1 MMRFSRKT
9 QGVISVFLILILV
22 PVMVFSAMLVDGSRM
37 VSAKAI
43 AQEASD
49 LAALSVLSDYNGTL
63 KDEFG
68 LFSLGD
74 SSKAED
80 VYKAS
85 LSATLQAAG
94 ITDKTYS
101 EQVWE
106 IFKNAVGAGN
116 PYAKKS
122 FMNLYD
128 FQMDETSVTPLYSL
142 ANPEVLQ
149 NQIVEYSKYRGL
161 YVIADRLNLISK
173 FSQISNQAKEQQE
186 AANMMEELMDIDE
199 KNGKNADEKI
209 KGVRDGILKVN
220 EGLSQLDSLESNYFS
235 HLDCRMSVL
244 AGTGTITDEIKKASK
259 EYPDVKSSA
268 QTFLNDLQQD
278 ANNLDSA
285 ALPAKEEAKK
295 AADRLNSFINK
306 YQGKTSET
314 AKGLVEDAKKSKDAY
329 LQCADD
335 LQRLHDDEK
344 LRQIVD
350 LNTAGRTA
358 GALGSID
365 TAISRYAGER
375 GDTEDN
381 YKFYYFESDNSS
393 EDAGDVMPSYH
404 EAWTYGL
411 LVNSSVQ
418 LPDVGTSTDYRN
430 NNQSGND
437 LSAAAKKQSDDNG
450 KKASENTSSKELD
463 ESTYKSLPSKT
474 FNASAEAESYKA
486 ILEEDAK
493 KAAAATSNVQGG
505 DPTAPPIDNQF
516 YNTGGDL
523 TKSKNILKSGDF
535 SFLTNL
541 AETAR
546 DETLTLA
553 YSFGT
558 FKTRMTG
565 NEKFKKGTV
574 SKSDLDKFYIVPWRY
589 ENENGELDLQFE
601 AKSKRKTKLD
611 AQIEYMIYGLS
622 SDAANET
629 AAYAS
634 IYAPRMANNMMAL
647 YQNKTVKGS
656 CDGAAAVASLA
667 TFEVVPAT
675 VFFWIFLTAWS
686 VAETVLD
693 MHYLIDEGYRIPLF
707 KTKDTV
713 LLTVDFSQGASD
725 GLVNNYK
732 GKNGSDSNIYVCYE
746 DYLLFFLLMKGSD
759 NRLMK
764 IADLVQMDMQEMGKS
779 SFKMDQ
785 AYTYIR
791 AKSNLSIRY
800 LFLNTDPI
808 SQTYKDAGLSG
819 RMKFDSVIYQ
829 GY

>member
-74 SSKAED
+74 SSKAEA

-106 IFKNAVGAGN
+106 IFKDAVGIGN
-116 PYAKKS
+116 PYKDKS

-128 FQMDETSVTPLYSL
+128 FQMDEATVTPLYSL

-173 FSQISNQAKEQQE
+173 FSQISQQAKEQKE
-186 AANMMEELMDIDE
+186 AADMMEELMDIDE
-199 KNGKNADEKI
+199 KNGKDADKKI
-209 KGVRDGILKVN
+209 GEIREQISTMNDALAAIDGY
-220 EGLSQLDSLESNYFS
+220 ESNYFS
-235 HLDCRMSVL
+235 HLDSRMTVL
-244 AGTGTITDEIKKASK
+244 AGTGTITQDIKNAAK
-259 EYPDVKSSA
+259 EYPDVKSDA
-268 QTFLNDLQQD
+268 QTFLNGLQQTANDLDEKAPKAKD
-278 ANNLDSA
+278 A
-285 ALPAKEEAKK
+285 AKK
-295 AADRLNSFINK
+295 AADRLSGFINK
-306 YQGKTSET
+306 YQGKTSDT

-329 LQCADD
+329 LKCADD
-335 LQRLHDDEK
+335 LQKLHDDEN

-358 GALGSID
+358 GALESID

-375 GDTEDN
+375 DNDEDN
-381 YKFYYFESDNSS
+381 YKFYYFESENSS

-404 EAWTYGL
+404 DAWTYGL
-411 LVNSSVQ
+411 LTDSSVQ
-418 LPDVGTSTDYRN
+418 MPEVGTSTDYRN

-493 KAAAATSNVQGG
+493 KAAAAASNVQGG

-523 TKSKNILKSGDF
+523 TKSKNILKSADF

-565 NEKFKKGTV
+565 NEKFKKGAV
-574 SKSDLDKFYIVPWRY
+574 SESDLNKFYIVPWRY

-656 CDGAAAVASLA
+656 CNGAAALSSAA
-667 TFEVVPAT
+667 TFGIVPAT

-713 LLTVDFSQGASD
+713 LLTVDFSGGASD

-732 GKNGSDSNIYVCYE
+732 GSSGNTNNIYVCYE
-746 DYLLFFLLMKGSD
+746 DYLLFFLLLKGSD

-779 SFKMDQ
+779 DFKMAQ

-800 LFLNTDPI
+800 LFLNTEPI
-808 SQTYKDAGLSG
+808 AQSYKDTGLSG
-819 RMKFDSVIYQ
+819 RMKFNSVIYQ

>member
-106 IFKNAVGAGN
+106 IFKDAVGIGN
-116 PYAKKS
+116 PYKDKS

-128 FQMDETSVTPLYSL
+128 FQVDEATVTPLYSL

-199 KNGKNADEKI
+199 KNKDADEKI
-209 KGVRDGILKVN
+209 KEVKDKIADVN
-220 EGLSQLDSLESNYFS
+220 EGLAQLADLENFYFYF
-235 HLDCRMSVL
+235 LDCYMTVL
-244 AGTGTITDEIKKASK
+244 AGKGDISDDTK
-259 EYPDVKSSA
+259 EDAEDYPDVKTSTQLCLGELQDMA
-268 QTFLNDLQQD
+268 DDLDNTTPRAKD
-278 ANNLDSA
+278 A
-285 ALPAKEEAKK
+285 AKK

-306 YQGKTSET
+306 YKGKTSET
-314 AKGLVEDAKKSKDAY
+314 AKSLVEDAKKSKSAY
-329 LQCADD
+329 LKCVDD
-335 LQRLHDDEK
+335 LQNLYDDAN
-344 LRQIVD
+344 LRTVVD
-350 LNTAGRTA
+350 SRTVYNTL
-358 GALGSID
+358 GAVENID
-365 TAISRYAGER
+365 KAVNRYAGE
-375 GDTEDN
+375 GEVTEDNN
-381 YKFYYFESDNSS
+381 YKFYYYESEDSS
-393 EDAGDVMPSYH
+393 EDSGDVMPDYH
-404 EAWTYGL
+404 KAWSDS
-411 LVNSSVQ
+411 LVIENSAQ
-418 LPDVGTSTDYRN
+418 LPDVETSTDHRE
-430 NNQSGND
+430 NNQPEKN
-437 LSAAAKKQSDDNG
+437 LEANAKKQSDENG
-450 KKASENTSSKELD
+450 KKASENTSSKKVD
-463 ESTYKSLPSKT
+463 DATYNALPSKT
-474 FNASAEAESYKA
+474 FKASVEAESYKA
-486 ILEEDAK
+486 ILEADSK
-493 KAAAATSNVQGG
+493 TAAAAVSNVQEG
-505 DPTAPPIDNQF
+505 DKEPPTINNQF
-516 YNTGGDL
+516 YNKDGNL
-523 TKSKNILKSGDF
+523 SQSKNILKSGDF

-565 NEKFKKGTV
+565 NEKFKKGAV
-574 SKSDLDKFYIVPWRY
+574 SESDLDKFYIVPWRY

-656 CDGAAAVASLA
+656 CDGAAVLSSGL
-667 TFEVVPAT
+667 TFGVVPAT
-675 VFFWIFLTAWS
+675 VFFWIFLTAWG

-746 DYLLFFLLMKGSD
+746 DYLLFFLLLKGSD

-800 LFLNTDPI
+800 LFLNTEPI
-808 SQTYKDAGLSG
+808 AQSYKDTGLSG
-819 RMKFDSVIYQ
+819 RMKFNSVIYQ

>member
-173 FSQISNQAKEQQE
+173 FSQISRQAKEQKE
-186 AANMMEELMDIDE
+186 AADMMEELMDIDE
-199 KNGKNADEKI
+199 KNGKAADKKI
-209 KGVRDGILKVN
+209 GEIREQISTMNDALAAIDGY
-220 EGLSQLDSLESNYFS
+220 ESNYFS
-235 HLDCRMSVL
+235 HLDSRMTVL
-244 AGTGTITDEIKKASK
+244 AGAGTITQDIKNAAK
-259 EYPDVKSSA
+259 EYPDVKSDA
-268 QTFLNDLQQD
+268 QTFLNGLQQTANDLDEKAPKAKD
-278 ANNLDSA
+278 A
-285 ALPAKEEAKK
+285 AKK
-295 AADRLNSFINK
+295 AADRLSGFINK
-306 YQGKTSET
+306 YQGKTSDT

-329 LQCADD
+329 LKCADD
-335 LQRLHDDEK
+335 LQKLHDDEN

-358 GALGSID
+358 GALESID

-375 GDTEDN
+375 DNDEDN
-381 YKFYYFESDNSS
+381 YKFYYFESENSS

-404 EAWTYGL
+404 DAWTYGL
-411 LVNSSVQ
+411 LTDSSVQ
-418 LPDVGTSTDYRN
+418 MPEVGTSTDYRN

>member
-1 MMRFSRKT
+1 
-9 QGVISVFLILILV
+9 
-22 PVMVFSAMLVDGSRM
+22 
-37 VSAKAI
+37 
-43 AQEASD
+43 
-49 LAALSVLSDYNGTL
+49 
-63 KDEFG
+63 
-68 LFSLGD
+68 
-74 SSKAED
+74 
-80 VYKAS
+80 
-85 LSATLQAAG
+85 
-94 ITDKTYS
+94 
-101 EQVWE
+101 
-106 IFKNAVGAGN
+106 
-116 PYAKKS
+116 
-122 FMNLYD
+122 
-128 FQMDETSVTPLYSL
+128 
-142 ANPEVLQ
+142 
-149 NQIVEYSKYRGL
+149 
-161 YVIADRLNLISK
+161 
-173 FSQISNQAKEQQE
+173 
-186 AANMMEELMDIDE
+186 
-199 KNGKNADEKI
+199 
-209 KGVRDGILKVN
+209 
-220 EGLSQLDSLESNYFS
+220 
-235 HLDCRMSVL
+235 
-244 AGTGTITDEIKKASK
+244 
-259 EYPDVKSSA
+259 
-268 QTFLNDLQQD
+268 
-278 ANNLDSA
+278 
-285 ALPAKEEAKK
+285 
-295 AADRLNSFINK
+295 
-306 YQGKTSET
+306 
-314 AKGLVEDAKKSKDAY
+314 
-329 LQCADD
+329 
-335 LQRLHDDEK
+335 
-344 LRQIVD
+344 
-350 LNTAGRTA
+350 
-358 GALGSID
+358 
-365 TAISRYAGER
+365 
-375 GDTEDN
+375 
-381 YKFYYFESDNSS
+381 
-393 EDAGDVMPSYH
+393 MPSYH

-418 LPDVGTSTDYRN
+418 MPDVGTSTGYRN
-430 NNQSGND
+430 NGQSGND
-437 LSAAAKKQSDDNG
+437 LSSAAEKQSNENG
-450 KKASENTSSKELD
+450 NKASENTSSKKVD
-463 ESTYKSLPSKT
+463 DATYKALPSKT
-474 FNASAEAESYKA
+474 FKASAEAESYKA
-486 ILEEDAK
+486 ILEADSK
-493 KAAAATSNVQGG
+493 TAAAAVSNVQEGHKEP
-505 DPTAPPIDNQF
+505 PTISNKF
-516 YNTGGDL
+516 YNKDGNL
-523 TKSKNILKSGDF
+523 SQSKNILKSGDF

-574 SKSDLDKFYIVPWRY
+574 SESDLDKFYIVPWRY

-601 AKSKRKTKLD
+601 AKNKRKTKLD

-656 CDGAAAVASLA
+656 CDGAAAAASIA
-667 TFEVVPAT
+667 TFGAVPAT
-675 VFFWIFLTAWS
+675 IFFWIFLTAWS

-764 IADLVQMDMQEMGKS
+764 IADLVQMDMQEIGKS

-808 SQTYKDAGLSG
+808 SPTYKDAGLSG

>member
-1 MMRFSRKT
+1 MMRFSRRT

-116 PYAKKS
+116 PYEKKS

-173 FSQISNQAKEQQE
+173 FSQISSQAKEQQE
-186 AANMMEELMDIDE
+186 AASMMEELMDIDE
-199 KNGKNADEKI
+199 KNKDADEKI
-209 KGVRDGILKVN
+209 KGVKDGISKVN

-268 QTFLNDLQQD
+268 QTFLNELQQD
-278 ANNLDSA
+278 ANNLDST
-285 ALPAKEEAKK
+285 ALPAKEAAKK
-295 AADRLNSFINK
+295 AADRLDGFINK

-314 AKGLVEDAKKSKDAY
+314 ARKLVEDAKKSKSAY

-335 LQRLHDDEK
+335 LQKLHDDEN

-418 LPDVGTSTDYRN
+418 MPDVGTSTDYRN

-437 LSAAAKKQSDDNG
+437 LKSAAEKQSDENG
-450 KKASENTSSKELD
+450 NKASENTSSKKID
-463 ESTYKSLPSKT
+463 DATYKALPSKT
-474 FNASAEAESYKA
+474 FKASAEAESYKA
-486 ILEEDAK
+486 ILEADSK
-493 KAAAATSNVQGG
+493 TAAAAASNVQGENT
-505 DPTAPPIDNQF
+505 DYPSINNQF
-516 YNTGGDL
+516 YNTSGDL
-523 TKSKNILKSGDF
+523 TQSKKILKSGDF
-535 SFLTNL
+535 SFLTGL

-546 DETLTLA
+546 DEILTLA

-565 NEKFKKGTV
+565 NEKFKKGAV
-574 SKSDLDKFYIVPWRY
+574 SESDLEKFYIVPWRY
-589 ENENGELDLQFE
+589 ENENGELNLQFE

-611 AQIEYMIYGLS
+611 AQIEYMIYGFS

-629 AAYAS
+629 AVYAS
-634 IYAPRMANNMMAL
+634 IYAPRMANNMVAL
-647 YQNKTVKGS
+647 YQNTSVKGS
-656 CDGAAAVASLA
+656 CDGAAALASAA
-667 TFEVVPAT
+667 TLGLVPAT

-713 LLTVDFSQGASD
+713 LLTVDFSDGASD

-732 GKNGSDSNIYVCYE
+732 GNSGSDSNIYVCYE

-759 NRLMK
+759 NRLMR
-764 IADLVQMDMQEMGKS
+764 IADLVQMDMQEMGNS
-779 SFKMDQ
+779 GFKMDQ
-785 AYTYIR
+785 AFTYIR

-808 SQTYKDAGLSG
+808 SQTYKNVGVSG
-819 RMKFDSVIYQ
+819 RMKFDSAIYQ

>member
-1 MMRFSRKT
+1 MRFSRRT

-101 EQVWE
+101 QQVWE
-106 IFKNAVGAGN
+106 IFKDAVGAGN
-116 PYAKKS
+116 PYAEKS

-186 AANMMEELMDIDE
+186 AASMMEELMDIDE
-199 KNGKNADEKI
+199 KNKDADEKI
-209 KGVRDGILKVN
+209 KEVRDKIADVN
-220 EGLSQLDSLESNYFS
+220 EGLAQLANLENFYFYY
-235 HLDCRMSVL
+235 LDCYMTVL
-244 AGTGTITDEIKKASK
+244 AGKGDISDDTKKDA
-259 EYPDVKSSA
+259 EDYPDVKTSTQLCLGELQDMA
-268 QTFLNDLQQD
+268 DDLD
-278 ANNLDSA
+278 NTT
-285 ALPAKEEAKK
+285 PRAKDEAKK

-306 YQGKTSET
+306 YKGKTSET
-314 AKGLVEDAKKSKDAY
+314 AKSLVEDAKKSKSAY
-329 LQCADD
+329 LQCVDD
-335 LQRLHDDEK
+335 LQNLHDDAN
-344 LRQIVD
+344 LRTVVD
-350 LNTAGRTA
+350 SRTVYNTL
-358 GALGSID
+358 GAVENID
-365 TAISRYAGER
+365 KAVNRYAGE
-375 GDTEDN
+375 GEVTEDNN
-381 YKFYYFESDNSS
+381 YKFYYYESEDSS
-393 EDAGDVMPSYH
+393 EDSGDVMPDYH
-404 EAWTYGL
+404 KAWSDS
-411 LVNSSVQ
+411 LVIENSAQ
-418 LPDVGTSTDYRN
+418 LPDVGTSTDHRE
-430 NNQSGND
+430 NNQPEKN
-437 LSAAAKKQSDDNG
+437 LEANAKKQSDENG
-450 KKASENTSSKELD
+450 KKASENTSSKKVD
-463 ESTYKSLPSKT
+463 DATYNALPSKT
-474 FNASAEAESYKA
+474 FKASVEAESYKA
-486 ILEEDAK
+486 ILEEDSK
-493 KAAAATSNVQGG
+493 TAAAAVSNVQEG
-505 DPTAPPIDNQF
+505 DKEPPTISNKF
-516 YNTGGDL
+516 YNTSGNL
-523 TKSKNILKSGDF
+523 SQSKNILKSGDF

-553 YSFGT
+553 YTFGT

-565 NEKFKKGTV
+565 NEKFKKGAV
-574 SKSDLDKFYIVPWRY
+574 SESDLDKFYIVPWRY

-629 AAYAS
+629 AIYAS
-634 IYAPRMANNMMAL
+634 IYAPRMANNMIAL
-647 YQNKTVKGS
+647 YQNTTVKGS
-656 CDGAAAVASLA
+656 CDGAAALSSAL
-667 TFEVVPAT
+667 TFGLVPAT

-764 IADLVQMDMQEMGKS
+764 IADLVQMDMQEMGS
-779 SFKMDQ
+779 SGFKMDQ
-785 AYTYIR
+785 AFTCIR

-808 SQTYKDAGLSG
+808 SQTYKDAGVSG
-819 RMKFDSVIYQ
+819 RMKFNSVIYQ

>member
-1 MMRFSRKT
+1 MMRFSRRT

-116 PYAKKS
+116 PYEKKS

-173 FSQISNQAKEQQE
+173 FSQISSQAKEQQE
-186 AANMMEELMDIDE
+186 AASMMEELMDIDE
-199 KNGKNADEKI
+199 KNKDADEKI
-209 KGVRDGILKVN
+209 KGVKDGISKVN

-268 QTFLNDLQQD
+268 QTFLNELQQD
-278 ANNLDSA
+278 ANNLDST
-285 ALPAKEEAKK
+285 ALPAKEAAKK
-295 AADRLNSFINK
+295 AADRLDGFINK

-314 AKGLVEDAKKSKDAY
+314 ARKLVEDAKKSKSAY

-335 LQRLHDDEK
+335 LQKLHDDEN

-418 LPDVGTSTDYRN
+418 MPDVGTSTDYRN

-437 LSAAAKKQSDDNG
+437 LKSAAEKQSDENG
-450 KKASENTSSKELD
+450 NKASENTSSKKID
-463 ESTYKSLPSKT
+463 DATYKALPSKT
-474 FNASAEAESYKA
+474 FKASAEAESYKA
-486 ILEEDAK
+486 ILEADSK
-493 KAAAATSNVQGG
+493 TAAAAASNVQGENT
-505 DPTAPPIDNQF
+505 DYPSINNQF
-516 YNTGGDL
+516 YNTSGDL
-523 TKSKNILKSGDF
+523 TQSKKILKSGDF
-535 SFLTNL
+535 SFLTGL

-565 NEKFKKGTV
+565 NEKFKKGAV
-574 SKSDLDKFYIVPWRY
+574 SESDLEKFYIVPWRY
-589 ENENGELDLQFE
+589 ENENGELNLQFE

-611 AQIEYMIYGLS
+611 AQIEYMIYGFS

-629 AAYAS
+629 AVYAS
-634 IYAPRMANNMMAL
+634 IYAPRMANNMVAL
-647 YQNKTVKGS
+647 YQNTSVKGS
-656 CDGAAAVASLA
+656 CDGAAALASAA
-667 TFEVVPAT
+667 TLGLVPAT

-713 LLTVDFSQGASD
+713 LLTVDFSDGASD

-732 GKNGSDSNIYVCYE
+732 GNSGSDSNIYVCYE

-759 NRLMK
+759 NRLMR
-764 IADLVQMDMQEMGKS
+764 IADLVQMDMQEMGNS
-779 SFKMDQ
+779 GFKMDQ
-785 AYTYIR
+785 AFTYIR

-808 SQTYKDAGLSG
+808 SQTYKNVGVSG
-819 RMKFDSVIYQ
+819 RMKFDSAIYQ